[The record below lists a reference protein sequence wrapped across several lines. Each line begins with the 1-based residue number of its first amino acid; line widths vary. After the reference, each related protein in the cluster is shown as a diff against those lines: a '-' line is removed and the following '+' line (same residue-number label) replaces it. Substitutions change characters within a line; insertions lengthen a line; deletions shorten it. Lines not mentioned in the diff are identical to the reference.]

1 MTAKTL
7 APAVLPQLLAALP
20 HWTLDAAAA
29 SISRHLEFADFDE
42 AFAFMT
48 RVALEAAK
56 RDHHPDWSNAYNVV
70 DVTLTS
76 HDARGLTMRDIELA
90 RFIDRTAAGTSASG

>member
-1 MTAKTL
+1 MSAKL
-7 APAVLPQLLAALP
+7 DPALLPGLLAQLP
-20 HWTLDAAAA
+20 GWTLDPA
-29 SISRHLEFADFDE
+29 SSAISRHLEFADFNE

-48 RVALEAAK
+48 RVALEAAR

-76 HDARGLTMRDIELA
+76 HDAKGLTMKDIELA
-90 RFIDRTAAGTSASG
+90 RFVDRAAA